1 MERSVELVT
10 MILAADQ
17 STSKYLIKMNYSD
30 SGRDN
35 IFVLVR
41 IRPQNDREVREGGEI
56 CVRVDEGRNNAVVL
70 ETKPEAKVFSFDWV
84 ASKSIGQEEIFK
96 GVGRPLVD
104 TCIQGT
110 VYFLKLRENPNL
122 F

>member
-1 MERSVELVT
+1 
-10 MILAADQ
+10 
-17 STSKYLIKMNYSD
+17 MNYSD
-30 SGRDN
+30 SSRDN

-41 IRPQNDREVREGGEI
+41 IRPQNDREIREGGEI
-56 CVRVDEGRNNAVVL
+56 CVHVDEGRQNAVVL
-70 ETKPEAKVFSFDWV
+70 ETKPEPKVFSFDWV
-84 ASKSIGQEEIFK
+84 APKGTSQEEIFK

-110 VYFLKLRENPNL
+110 ASLLKLRENPNL

>member
-1 MERSVELVT
+1 LGT

-84 ASKSIGQEEIFK
+84 ASKSTGQEEIFK

-110 VYFLKLRENPNL
+110 V
-122 F
+122 